1 MLAGLSAILDFFSSI
16 ISGVVAFFQML
27 QNGIVTVYSYF
38 AALPLWLSGLFVG
51 VVTILLVRLIIG
63 R

>member
-1 MLAGLSAILDFFSSI
+1 MLAGLSAILDFFSSV

-38 AALPLWLSGLFVG
+38 SALPLWLSGLFVD

>member
-16 ISGVVAFFQML
+16 IQGVISFFQML
-27 QNGIVTVYSYF
+27 SDAVTTVTSYVT
-38 AALPLWLSGLFVG
+38 ALPLWLSGLFVG